1 MFLKSLLSLQY
12 LASLYHYTLHVK
24 MAFAWCNVQGEQVR
38 AKTREIVEVNKRESI
53 RQDKI
58 TAATRDLATAEE
70 ELANLPAYEPPT
82 KELVSNSMNVEV

>member
-1 MFLKSLLSLQY
+1 
-12 LASLYHYTLHVK
+12 

-82 KELVSNSMNVEV
+82 KELVSNSMNVEVCCRIRLLPSRVCEKIIAEL